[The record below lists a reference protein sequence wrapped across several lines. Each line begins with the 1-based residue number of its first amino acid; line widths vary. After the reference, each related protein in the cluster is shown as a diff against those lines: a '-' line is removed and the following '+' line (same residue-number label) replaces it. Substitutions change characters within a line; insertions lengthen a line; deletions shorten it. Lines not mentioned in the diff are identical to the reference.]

1 MDRVLKKK
9 KWPLRRIL
17 YTFVLPLTAGLL
29 IWLMVRAT
37 GSSRLRVETDR
48 LTISNVSFGPF
59 QEFIPING
67 EVLPLTTRYVTALA
81 GGQVEEV
88 YMEGG
93 EMVQKDDIILK
104 LSNPDQELQYMQL
117 ETNLLEQADQLR
129 NTRINLEERGLN
141 LQEQLIQIENNIIS
155 QGLLHKRNEQLYK
168 DSVISKNDYE
178 ATKYP
183 YELSLRQKD
192 LTQLRI
198 TKDSQLTGQ
207 QLDQVESSLAM
218 IRTNILAVQRNREN
232 FIIKAPTTGLL
243 SSIRV
248 ELGETVNQGQQI
260 GQIDVMQGYKV
271 RAQIDEHYIAR
282 IEPGL
287 KGQFTFSGNSYL
299 LEIRKVYPEV
309 LPNGAF
315 EVDME
320 FLENGTP
327 DGIKRGQNLQ
337 IRLALSEEEQAL
349 MIPRGGFFNST
360 GGNWVY
366 VVDPENNVATKRNI
380 RINRQSDRFYE
391 VTEGLVEGEK
401 VITSGYDNFNEID
414 ILVLQ

>member
-9 KWPLRRIL
+9 KWPVRRIV
-17 YTFVLPLTAGLL
+17 YTFVLPLVAGLL

-93 EMVQKDDIILK
+93 EFVKAGDIILK

-117 ETNLLEQADQLR
+117 ETSLLEQADQLR
-129 NTRINLEERGLN
+129 NTRITLEERGLN
-141 LQEQLIQIENNIIS
+141 LQEQLLRVENDLIS
-155 QGLLHKRNEQLYK
+155 QGLLHRRNEELYK

-183 YELSLRQKD
+183 YELSLKQKD
-192 LTQLRI
+192 LTEVRI
-198 TKDSQLTGQ
+198 ARDSQLTGA
-207 QLDQVESSLAM
+207 QLEQVEFSLQM
-218 IRTNILAVQRNREN
+218 VRTNLVAVQQNREN
-232 FIIKAPTTGLL
+232 FTIKAPTAGLL

-287 KGQFTFSGNSYL
+287 KGQFTFSGSPYI

-309 LPNGAF
+309 LQNGAF

-320 FLENGTP
+320 FLANGTP
-327 DGIKRGQNLQ
+327 EGIKRGQNLQ

-366 VVDPENNVATKRNI
+366 VVDPEGNIATKRNI

>member
-1 MDRVLKKK
+1 MDRVIKKK
-9 KWPLRRIL
+9 KWPAKRIF
-17 YTFVLPLTAGLL
+17 YIFVLPILALAL

-48 LTISNVSFGPF
+48 LTISNITYGPF

-93 EMVQKDDIILK
+93 EMVKPGDIILK
-104 LSNPDQELQYMQL
+104 LSNPDQELSYMQI

-141 LQEQLIQIENNIIS
+141 LQEQLLRTEFDILS
-155 QGLLHKRNEQLYK
+155 QGELHRRNEELFK
-168 DSVISKNDYE
+168 EGVISDNDYE
-178 ATKYP
+178 ATKFP
-183 YELSLRQKD
+183 YELSLKQRE
-192 LTQLRI
+192 LTKKRI
-198 TKDSQLTGQ
+198 ANDSQMRAV
-207 QLDQVESSLAM
+207 QLDQVESSLSM
-218 IRTNILAVQRNREN
+218 VRNNLQAVQRNREN
-232 FIIKAPTTGLL
+232 FIIKAPTAGLL

-260 GQIDVMQGYKV
+260 GQIDVMEGYKV

-287 KGQFTFSGNSYL
+287 KGQFTFSGDTYG

-309 LPNGAF
+309 LQNGAF
-315 EVDME
+315 EVDMIFQAE
-320 FLENGTP
+320 GTP
-327 DGIKRGQNLQ
+327 GGIKRGQNLQ

-349 MIPRGGFFNST
+349 MIPRGGFFQST

-366 VVDPENNVATKRNI
+366 VVDTDKQIATKRNI

-391 VTEGLVEGEK
+391 VTDGLKEGDK

-414 ILVLQ
+414 ILILQ

>member
-1 MDRVLKKK
+1 MDRVIEKK
-9 KWPLRRIL
+9 KWPPKRIF
-17 YTFVLPLTAGLL
+17 YTFVLPILACV
-29 IWLMVRAT
+29 IVWLMVRAT
-37 GSSRLRVETDR
+37 GNSRLRVEKDR
-48 LTISNVSFGPF
+48 LTISNITYGPF

-93 EMVQKDDIILK
+93 ELVNKGDIIMK
-104 LSNPDQELQYMQL
+104 LSNPDQELNYMQL

-141 LQEQLIQIENNIIS
+141 LKEQLLRIENDILS
-155 QGLLHKRNEQLYK
+155 QGQLHRRNEQLFK
-168 DSVISKNDYE
+168 DSVISRNDYE
-178 ATKYP
+178 ATKFP
-183 YELSLRQKD
+183 YELALKQRD
-192 LTQLRI
+192 LTKLRIDQDAQLR
-198 TKDSQLTGQ
+198 TQ
-207 QLDQVESSLAM
+207 QLDQVETSLQM
-218 IRTNILAVQRNREN
+218 IQTNLVAVQRNRQN
-232 FIIKAPTTGLL
+232 FIIKAPTTGQL

-260 GQIDVMQGYKV
+260 GQIDVMEGYKV

-287 KGQFTFSGNSYL
+287 KGQFSFSGQPYQ

-309 LPNGAF
+309 LQNGAF

-320 FLENGTP
+320 FNDSGTP
-327 DGIKRGQNLQ
+327 EGIKRGQNLQ

-349 MIPRGGFFNST
+349 MIPRGGFFQST

-366 VVDPENNVATKRNI
+366 VVDSEKQIATKRNI
-380 RINRQSDRFYE
+380 RINRQSDRFFE
-391 VTEGLVEGEK
+391 VTEGLKEGEQ

>member
-9 KWPLRRIL
+9 KWPLRRIV
-17 YTFVLPLTAGLL
+17 YTFVLPLAAGLL

-37 GSSRLRVETDR
+37 GSSRLRVESDR

-93 EMVQKDDIILK
+93 EMVQQGDIILK

-155 QGLLHKRNEQLYK
+155 QGLLHKRNEELYK
-168 DSVISKNDYE
+168 DSVISQNDYE
-178 ATKYP
+178 ATKFP
-183 YELSLRQKD
+183 YELSLRQKE
-192 LTQLRI
+192 LTELRI

-232 FIIKAPTTGLL
+232 FIIKAPTKGLL

-260 GQIDVMQGYKV
+260 GQIDVMEGYKV

-282 IEPGL
+282 IERGL
-287 KGQFTFSGNSYL
+287 KGQFTFSGNSYQ

-327 DGIKRGQNLQ
+327 EGIKRGQNLQ

-366 VVDPENNVATKRNI
+366 VIDTENNVATKRNI